1 MEDQLYNHVCVYLCS
16 KTYQTTDTSVRK
28 KIRRYAAEM
37 ILKKDVLYK
46 LVDDNCVLVIK
57 REQVANILK
66 ECHDD
71 IGGHKG
77 IPGTYG
83 VIKQRYFWH
92 GMYQEVKNYV
102 RSYHFIQI
110 LSVVYY

>member
-1 MEDQLYNHVCVYLCS
+1 MYVS
-16 KTYQTTDTSVRK
+16 TSVLKPTKQLTHQWEK
-28 KIRRYAAEM
+28 KILRYAAEM

-77 IPGTYG
+77 IHGTYAG
-83 VIKQRYFWH
+83 A
-92 GMYQEVKNYV
+92 
-102 RSYHFIQI
+102 
-110 LSVVYY
+110 